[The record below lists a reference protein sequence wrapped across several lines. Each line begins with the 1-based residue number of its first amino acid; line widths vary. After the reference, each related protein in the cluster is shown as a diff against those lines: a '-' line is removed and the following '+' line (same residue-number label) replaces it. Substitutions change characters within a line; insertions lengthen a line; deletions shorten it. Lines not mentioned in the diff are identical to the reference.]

1 MKLIGLT
8 EEKAASADGS
18 AIERAQDAGGSLP
31 VQSSAPSLVPLGFG
45 GATSMRPAA
54 IHAHAESSAADQA
67 AQLNREAVLS
77 ATPVRLLTML
87 YDRLL
92 LDLNR
97 AEQAQSV
104 QNWSAANEQLQHAQ
118 AILTELSGSLKLDV
132 WDGAD
137 GLLALYTYVT
147 NALVMSNI
155 HRDIARTRE
164 AIALLEP
171 LREAWHDAAALLPV
185 QGASGQNL
193 GYGIA

>member
-1 MKLIGLT
+1 M
-8 EEKAASADGS
+8 
-18 AIERAQDAGGSLP
+18 P
-31 VQSSAPSLVPLGFG
+31 VPLR
-45 GATSMRPAA
+45 RPAA
-54 IHAHAESSAADQA
+54 ERGAADRA
-67 AQLNREAVLS
+67 AQLNRDAVLS

-104 QNWSAANEQLQHAQ
+104 ENWGVASEQLQHAQ
-118 AILTELSGSLKLDV
+118 AILAELSGSLKLDV

-147 NALVMSNI
+147 NALVMANI

-164 AIALLEP
+164 SIALLEP
-171 LREAWHDAAALLPV
+171 LRLAWHDAAAILPAGPSATGT
-185 QGASGQNL
+185 GAI
-193 GYGIA
+193 GIA

>member
-1 MKLIGLT
+1 MKLIGI
-8 EEKAASADGS
+8 AQAD
-18 AIERAQDAGGSLP
+18 
-31 VQSSAPSLVPLGFG
+31 SSPEH
-45 GATSMRPAA
+45 RPAA
-54 IHAHAESSAADQA
+54 VPAAEITSFAEVETVTSLAPAGFGNPVPLRTVSHRAQAENTAAERA
-67 AQLNREAVLS
+67 AELNREAVLS

-92 LDLNR
+92 LDLGR
-97 AEQAQSV
+97 AEQAQAV
-104 QNWSAANEQLQHAQ
+104 QNWPAASEQLQHAQ

-164 AIALLEP
+164 AITLLEP
-171 LREAWHDAAALLPV
+171 LRAAWHDAAALLPV
-185 QGASGQNL
+185 QSRSTQNQ

>member
-1 MKLIGLT
+1 MKLIGV
-8 EEKAASADGS
+8 AQPDPGA
-18 AIERAQDAGGSLP
+18 ERSPVAEAEVDVFAHTGGSL
-31 VQSSAPSLVPLGFG
+31 APAGFGSPVPLR
-45 GATSMRPAA
+45 AVSHRTPAENTA
-54 IHAHAESSAADQA
+54 AERA
-67 AQLNREAVLS
+67 AQLNRDAVLS

-92 LDLNR
+92 LDLSR

-104 QNWSAANEQLQHAQ
+104 QNWAVASDQLQHAQ
-118 AILTELSGSLKLDV
+118 AILAELSGSLKLDV

-155 HRDIARTRE
+155 HRDVARTRE
-164 AIALLEP
+164 AITLLEP
-171 LREAWHDAAALLPV
+171 LRAAWHDAAALLPV
-185 QGASGQNL
+185 QSNGGLNQ